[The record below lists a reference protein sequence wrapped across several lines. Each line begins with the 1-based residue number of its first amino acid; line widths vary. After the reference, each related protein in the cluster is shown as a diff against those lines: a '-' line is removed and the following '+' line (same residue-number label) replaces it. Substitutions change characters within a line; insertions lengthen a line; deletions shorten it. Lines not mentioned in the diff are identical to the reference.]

1 MGQRS
6 SGDDSVSSPPTLHP
20 PPFGRSPSAAIAGE
34 DGAARPPFAQ
44 TLSVYLQ
51 RRVLIV
57 LLLGFSSGLPLIL
70 VGSTLQAWMTQN
82 GIDVRT
88 IGLFAAVGVPYTIKF
103 LWAPLVDALDV
114 PVLSPVLG
122 RRRGWLLLTQ
132 LWLMAAIVLLGL
144 CDPAVS
150 TVMVGLGALFVATA
164 SATQDIVID
173 AFRVESLPES
183 EQAAG
188 LAAYVAAYRVGTLI
202 SGAGA
207 LLLVAHFRGLDI
219 GERASWRA
227 CYAIMAVL
235 ILIGIAATLLAA
247 EPRRSEAVENE
258 HAKQARDSWLQ
269 RAFRSAVD
277 SFRDFLSR
285 DLAVAV
291 LVFVVLFKLA
301 DALAFSLST
310 NFMLGLGFSLTQ
322 IATIRNG
329 IGFVATLL
337 GGFAG
342 GFIARALPLSI
353 SLWIGALLQ
362 TLMILAFSW
371 QAVIGMN
378 SAVLTLTTTI
388 EFFTDA
394 VGTVIFVAYLSVL
407 CKNPLYTATQFAL
420 LNALAAF
427 GRNIFS
433 LGSGYL
439 EHATGWV
446 WFFVICALA
455 GVPALTLL
463 AWLQRR
469 GHFEALSPA
478 KS

>member
-1 MGQRS
+1 MAVTPDGGR
-6 SGDDSVSSPPTLHP
+6 DTAFVRPSVAESL
-20 PPFGRSPSAAIAGE
+20 A
-34 DGAARPPFAQ
+34 
-44 TLSVYLQ
+44 VYLK

-88 IGLFAAVGVPYTIKF
+88 IGLFAAVGIPYSIKF

-114 PVLSPVLG
+114 PVLSRLLG

-132 LWLMAAIVLLGL
+132 IWLMAAIVMLSV

-150 TVMVGLGALFVATA
+150 TLAVGLGALFVATA

-173 AFRVESLPES
+173 AFRVESLDES

-188 LAAYVAAYRVGTLI
+188 MASYVAAYRIGALV

-207 LLLVAHFRGLDI
+207 LLLVAHMRGLSVDN
-219 GERASWRA
+219 RAAWTA
-227 CYAIMAVL
+227 CYLVMAAF
-235 ILIGIAATLLAA
+235 ILVGVVATLLAT
-247 EPRRSEAVENE
+247 EPERYVNPDGG
-258 HAKQARDSWLQ
+258 HAAPASWIARTV
-269 RAFRSAVD
+269 RSAVD

-291 LVFVVLFKLA
+291 LAFVTLFKLA

-310 NFMLGLGFSLTQ
+310 TFILQLGFSLGE

-337 GGFAG
+337 GGFVG
-342 GFIARALPLSI
+342 GFIARALPLST
-353 SLWIGALLQ
+353 SLWIGGLLQ
-362 TLMILAFSW
+362 TAMILTFCW
-371 QAVIGMN
+371 QAVVGQN
-378 SAVLTLTTTI
+378 AAVLVLNTTV
-388 EFFTDA
+388 ELFTDA

-420 LNALAAF
+420 LNALASL
-427 GRNIFS
+427 GRNVFS

-446 WFFVICALA
+446 WYFVACALA
-455 GVPALTLL
+455 GLPALMML
-463 AWLQRR
+463 AWLQHR
-469 GHFEALSPA
+469 GHFDDLVPA
-478 KS
+478 KP